1 MRFFVFSAVL
11 LALLTGCN
19 PATPPPAAAPAGP
32 SYATAMSMKQLME
45 WVIDS
50 AADTVWESVAI
61 IVTERGEDHKA
72 PKTDEDWA
80 KVRTGA
86 ATLVEAGNL
95 LMLPHHTRGEAWDK
109 AAQRMSEA
117 AQTALSAT
125 AKKDVDALFD
135 SGAAIY
141 NACSAC
147 HQAQR
152 VGEDTPGADAAKA
165 PPGTAPVNT
174 K

>member
-1 MRFFVFSAVL
+1 MRSLAVSLRRCAQGFALRGQAPLSPPVTHNLGAHTGVFVQYRAPTGSDGHFVVFRVEAARRQSTQFL
-11 LALLTGCN
+11 GTLA
-19 PATPPPAAAPAGP
+19 
-32 SYATAMSMKQLME
+32 
-45 WVIDS
+45 
-50 AADTVWESVAI
+50 
-61 IVTERGEDHKA
+61 
-72 PKTDEDWA
+72 
-80 KVRTGA
+80 RTGA

-117 AQTALSAT
+117 AQTALAAT